1 MLRLIWEFFKTGLF
15 AIGGGMATI
24 PFLQEMA
31 KNYPWFTEQDLL
43 DMIAVSES
51 TPGAIGINI
60 ATYAGYSAY
69 GIPGAIA
76 ATLSLITGPTIIILI
91 IARMMAKFKE
101 AKIVNDMFKTIRPA
115 TAGLILGAMSS
126 VMVATLFDL
135 DLFRNSG
142 ALLDLL
148 RPIPI
153 ALFLVFL
160 ASLIKFKKLHPLGI
174 IGISALCGIVFGL

>member
-31 KNYPWFTEQDLL
+31 RMYPWFSEQDLL
-43 DMIAVSES
+43 DMIAISES

-69 GIPGAIA
+69 GIPGSLA
-76 ATLSLITGPTIIILI
+76 ATLSLITGPTIIILT
-91 IARMMAKFKE
+91 IARAMARFKNSKTV
-101 AKIVNDMFKTIRPA
+101 ADMFVTIRPA

-126 VMVATLFDL
+126 VMVYTLFDI
-135 DLFRNSG
+135 DLFRQSG
-142 ALLDLL
+142 QVSDLL

-153 ALFLVFL
+153 ILFIIML
-160 ASLIKFKKLHPLGI
+160 ASLIKYKKLHPLAI
-174 IGISALCGIVFGL
+174 IVISALAGIIFGL